1 MPGGGI
7 GVVHCGEHCTH
18 LGAMRTS
25 RIDQMFL
32 TDCDEMSHLSLD
44 HPKDPKVE
52 KVSKVDMALNRG
64 NPLDLYFRT

>member
-7 GVVHCGEHCTH
+7 GWYTVASIVLTWA
-18 LGAMRTS
+18 LMRTS

-52 KVSKVDMALNRG
+52 KVSEVDMALNRG
-64 NPLDLYFRT
+64 NPLDLYFRM